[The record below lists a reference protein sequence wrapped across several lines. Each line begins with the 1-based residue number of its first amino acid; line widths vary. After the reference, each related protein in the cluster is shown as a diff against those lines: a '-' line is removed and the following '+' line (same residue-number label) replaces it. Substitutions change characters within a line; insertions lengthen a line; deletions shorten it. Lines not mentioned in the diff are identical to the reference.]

1 MVKIFAEDLKAI
13 REEKN
18 ISLKS
23 ISQQT
28 RINLSALE
36 NLENGDYS
44 FQPQAYIRAFLKQYI
59 ACLDLDVEEVLF
71 DYDLARSGKYKSN
84 RPEKEIAEEHI
95 HNHIGFVSPYLVLY
109 EEFTTY
115 ENLKL
120 FADIRGVKFNQER
133 VDYLLNKFLI
143 FKRKDDLL
151 KTYSSGMKQRVKFI
165 FALMHSPQL
174 LILDEPTSN
183 LDDEGKKSVYEIV
196 KEEGQKN
203 IVLIASNE
211 KNDLEL
217 CSEIVLLEKFKN

>member
-1 MVKIFAEDLKAI
+1 MINYSLGAYGLNKSFGRRLIFNDLQFKFDKSGVYGISGPNGSGKSTLVKIIAGIIGA
-13 REEKN
+13 
-18 ISLKS
+18 
-23 ISQQT
+23 SQGK
-28 RINLSALE
+28 I
-36 NLENGDYS
+36 
-44 FQPQAYIRAFLKQYI
+44 FHK
-59 ACLDLDVEEVLF
+59 LD
-71 DYDLARSGKYKSN
+71 
-84 RPEKEIAEEHI
+84 EKEIAEEHI

-183 LDDEGKKSVYEIV
+183 LDDEGKNSVYEIV

-217 CSEIVLLEKFKN
+217 CNDIVLLEKYKN